1 MDDRV
6 TLLLEV
12 DSSIRDWDEISDSRN
27 IVHVESFAL
36 LEAALDTKLCRA
48 SIEFAAVIL
57 DRSVTAAKYL
67 ELLAGLPAGF
77 RGDVVL
83 INHDGT
89 GFLSAVTP
97 NDGRLLYRLSTKE
110 TDFYVNVRFGVVR
123 FGDRAEATGCEL
135 LLTGTCN

>member
-12 DSSIRDWDEISDSRN
+12 DSSIRDWNASSDGRN

-36 LEAALDTKLCRA
+36 LEAALETKLCRA

-67 ELLAGLPAGF
+67 ELLSRLPAGF

-110 TDFYVNVRFGVVR
+110 TDFYVKLRFGVVR
-123 FGDRAEATGCEL
+123 FGEGSEATGREL
-135 LLTGTCN
+135 LPTETCN